1 MRLGKQTFIN
11 DSFGTAEKYFE
22 IAKADEKAAMTLKEN
37 RLFNQAGYFFIQ
49 AMEKLIKYHIAKKIN
64 VTNPHFAEELR
75 KTMGH
80 SLDES
85 LNLLFKVYTGNNEIF
100 FNQLNEQIKNQVF
113 HEVNFLT
120 LHNKVRYPIYSL
132 KFQNYSFLELSARDC
147 EALQNMLTLLKK
159 YLEDI
164 SRRVS

>member
-1 MRLGKQTFIN
+1 MRLGKQNFIN

-22 IAKADEKAAMTLKEN
+22 IAQADEQAAFALKEH

-49 AMEKLIKYHIAKKIN
+49 AMEKHIKYHIAKKIN
-64 VTNPHFAEELR
+64 VTNPHFADELR

-85 LNLLFKVYTGNNEIF
+85 LNLLFKVYTGNNTAL
-100 FNQLNEQIKNQVF
+100 FNQLNEQIKSQVF
-113 HEVNFLT
+113 HDLNFLA
-120 LHNKVRYPIYSL
+120 LHNKVRYPIYNTKYQS
-132 KFQNYSFLELSARDC
+132 YAFLELTARDC
-147 EALQNMLTLLKK
+147 ETLQGMLTLLKK
-159 YLEDI
+159 YLEEI